1 MAAYP
6 PFSAAKLSGAVPI
19 LADPVAR
26 YLRELR
32 PERSP
37 VMREMEAL
45 AQREGIPIVHWET
58 GRFLATL
65 VRALDPGLVL
75 EVGTAI
81 GYSTLHM
88 AEALGRGRIVTIERE
103 PRRVVQA
110 RDFLA
115 RAGVAERV
123 DLIEADALEA
133 IGPLDG
139 PLDLIFLDATKGEY
153 PRYLELAEPKAA
165 ERAALVIDNV
175 LMSGSVAFGDDVEVP
190 DDFGGFWGAE
200 QRRTARALNSELL
213 RSERWVGAVL
223 PIGDGVAFAAR
234 R

>member
-1 MAAYP
+1 M
-6 PFSAAKLSGAVPI
+6 PI
-19 LADPVAR
+19 LSDPVAA

-37 VMREMEAL
+37 VMRAMEEL
-45 AQREGIPIVHWET
+45 AEREGIPIVHWET
-58 GRFLATL
+58 GRLLATL
-65 VRALDPGLVL
+65 VAALDPALVL

-103 PRRVVQA
+103 SARVRQA
-110 RDFLA
+110 QDFLA
-115 RAGVAERV
+115 RGGVGERV
-123 DLIEADALEA
+123 EIVERDALEA
-133 IGPLDG
+133 ISELPGPF
-139 PLDLIFLDATKGEY
+139 DLIFIDATKGEY

-165 ERAALVIDNV
+165 ERAVLVVDNV
-175 LMSGSVAFGDDVEVP
+175 LMSGSVAFDDDVEVP
-190 DDFGGFWGAE
+190 DEFGGWWGAD

-213 RSERWVGAVL
+213 SSERWLGVVL
-223 PIGDGVAFAAR
+223 PVGDGVALATR